1 MTLRLAFAYL
11 ASRPL
16 ATILHVLMLALGVAT
31 LAFLMLFTS
40 QAEERLARDAK
51 PVDLVVGAKGSPLQL
66 ILSSVFHVDVPN
78 GNIGLEESKAVSRH
92 PMVAS
97 ATPVALG
104 DSYRGHRIVGTDE
117 SFLGLYDAKVAAGRP
132 FKDEMEV
139 VVGSEVARRH
149 QLAPGSKIVG
159 SHGLA
164 QTGPDHGED
173 PFEVV
178 GVLAPTGTVIDRLV
192 LTPVESVWHV
202 HEHHGGAKAAAP
214 AAAPS
219 PAPGASPAKTDPAE
233 APGKKH
239 KHDHDDKPAKAPP
252 AGPAP
257 VAIPPG
263 MPQAMMAPSQGGRLE
278 ITALLVK
285 YRTPLA
291 AAMLPRLVNSS
302 TSMQAASPAYESARL
317 LDLVGVGVQ
326 TLQWFAAI
334 MMASAALSVFVAL
347 TSALQERRYDLALLR
362 TLGARPLRLASLTLA
377 EGVTLLVSGVILGLA
392 LGHGAAHA
400 LGLWLAQSGSWPL
413 AGLAWAP
420 GETILVAAVFAGGI
434 ATCLVPA
441 VQAYLSDPASL
452 LAKR

>member
-1 MTLRLAFAYL
+1 MTTLRLAFAYL
-11 ASRPL
+11 ANRPL
-16 ATILHVLMLALGVAT
+16 ATLLHVLMLALGVAT

-66 ILSSVFHVDVPN
+66 ILSAVFHVDVPN
-78 GNIGLEESKAVSRH
+78 GNIGLEESRTVSRH

-97 ATPVALG
+97 STPVALG
-104 DSYRGHRIVGTDE
+104 DSYRGHRIVGTDG
-117 SFLGLYDAKVAAGRP
+117 SFLALYDAKIAAGRA

-149 QLAPGSKIVG
+149 GLAPGAKIVG

-164 QTGPDHGED
+164 QAGPGHDED

-178 GVLAPTGTVIDRLV
+178 GVLAPTGSVVDRLV

-202 HEHHGGAKAAAP
+202 HEHHGPGGA
-214 AAAPS
+214 
-219 PAPGASPAKTDPAE
+219 ASPP
-233 APGKKH
+233 
-239 KHDHDDKPAKAPP
+239 
-252 AGPAP
+252 
-257 VAIPPG
+257 
-263 MPQAMMAPSQGGRLE
+263 GGRLE
-278 ITALLVK
+278 ITALLVR

-317 LDLVGVGVQ
+317 LELVGVGVQ

-362 TLGARPLRLASLTLA
+362 TLGARPLGLAALTLA
-377 EGVTLLVSGVILGLA
+377 EGVTLLVAGVILGLA

-400 LGLWLAQSGSWPL
+400 LGLWLAQSGSWPIS
-413 AGLAWAP
+413 GLACAP
-420 GETILVAAVFAGGI
+420 GEAILVAAVFAGGI